1 MMDLTKLYT
10 ATFTL
15 VVVMDPLGNIP
26 VFLSLLKDYP
36 PSRQR
41 VIMLRESVIAFF
53 VLLFFLFFGSYLL
66 RVLQISIPAISVAGG
81 IILFLI
87 AIKMI
92 FPQKENNPTTKME
105 PLLVPI
111 AIPLTPGP
119 SAIATVM
126 LFASRE
132 PQLMTPWVWTVV
144 IASLLFMIV
153 MLSSQL
159 LMKVLGSRGLIALER
174 LMGML
179 LTTIA
184 VEMFLSGFKHY
195 FS

>member
-66 RVLQISIPAISVAGG
+66 RVLQISIPSISVAGG
-81 IILFLI
+81 IFFFLFLF
-87 AIKMI
+87 KLF
-92 FPQKENNPTTKME
+92 FPQRKIIQR
-105 PLLVPI
+105 LRW
-111 AIPLTPGP
+111 
-119 SAIATVM
+119 
-126 LFASRE
+126 SR
-132 PQLMTPWVWTVV
+132 
-144 IASLLFMIV
+144 
-153 MLSSQL
+153 
-159 LMKVLGSRGLIALER
+159 
-174 LMGML
+174 
-179 LTTIA
+179 
-184 VEMFLSGFKHY
+184 Y
-195 FS
+195 